1 MDFIKILAEK
11 QKNLVKGAA
20 IGLAAGVA
28 VGYVGKKA
36 VDDNPKFKKKANKAY
51 KTFESIMDTAQYMF
65 K

>member
-1 MDFIKILAEK
+1 MTA
-11 QKNLVKGAA
+11 NPMVNMVKGAA

-51 KTFESIMDTAQYMF
+51 KTFESIMDTALYMF